1 MKIGE
6 AGDSLSLV
14 RVIGAMLVGCAAL
27 SGIGYLFDLIV
38 GPAIGM
44 SGWWTVFGTG
54 GFILGGMI
62 QATREFAVPQPAE
75 RAAVAAEARARDLA
89 DAQRAAPAADPA
101 SDREPAEAP
110 GTAATPGQAQAP
122 ASTPD

>member
-6 AGDSLSLV
+6 AGDRLSLV
-14 RVIGAMLVGCAAL
+14 RVLGAMVVAGAAL
-27 SGIGYLFDLIV
+27 AGIGYLFDLIV

-54 GFILGGMI
+54 GIILGGMI

-75 RAAVAAEARARDLA
+75 RREVAARIQAREQAEAQAVAAKAGQD
-89 DAQRAAPAADPA
+89 Q
-101 SDREPAEAP
+101 
-110 GTAATPGQAQAP
+110 TPPSEQAP

>member
-14 RVIGAMLVGCAAL
+14 RVIAAMVVASAAL
-27 SGIGYLFDLIV
+27 AGIGYLFDLII
-38 GPAIGM
+38 GPVIGM
-44 SGWWTVFGTG
+44 SGWWTVFCTG

-75 RAAVAAEARARDLA
+75 RRALAAEIQAREQAEAQAVAANAGQNRA
-89 DAQRAAPAADPA
+89 PP
-101 SDREPAEAP
+101 SE
-110 GTAATPGQAQAP
+110 QAP
-122 ASTPD
+122 ASTPE

>member
-14 RVIGAMLVGCAAL
+14 RVFAAMLIAAAAL
-27 SGIGYLFDLIV
+27 AGIGYLFDLVV

-44 SGWWTVFGTG
+44 SGWWTVFCTG
-54 GFILGGMI
+54 GLILGGMV

-75 RAAVAAEARARDLA
+75 RRALAAEARARRA
-89 DAQRAAPAADPA
+89 GRGGQRAASHGEHAGLDDA
-101 SDREPAEAP
+101 
-110 GTAATPGQAQAP
+110 
-122 ASTPD
+122 

>member
-6 AGDSLSLV
+6 PGDSLSLV
-14 RVIGAMLVGCAAL
+14 RVIGAMVVAGAAL
-27 SGIGYLFDLIV
+27 AGIGYLFDLIV
-38 GPAIGM
+38 GPSIGM

-54 GFILGGMI
+54 GIILGGML

-75 RAAVAAEARARDLA
+75 RRALAAEARAREQA
-89 DAQRAAPAADPA
+89 EARSAAPAPEQAPPPAADQAPA
-101 SDREPAEAP
+101 A
-110 GTAATPGQAQAP
+110 GQAQAP

>member
-6 AGDSLSLV
+6 PGDSLSLV
-14 RVIGAMLVGCAAL
+14 RVIGAMVVGAVAL
-27 SGIGYLFDLIV
+27 AGIGYLFDLIV

-44 SGWWTVFGTG
+44 GGWWTVFCTG

-62 QATREFAVPQPAE
+62 QAAREFTVPQPAE
-75 RAAVAAEARARDLA
+75 RQAVAAEARAREQAERDEA
-89 DAQRAAPAADPA
+89 AASAQPEATA
-101 SDREPAEAP
+101 SSTE
-110 GTAATPGQAQAP
+110 QAP

>member
-14 RVIGAMLVGCAAL
+14 RVIGAMVVAGAAL

-75 RAAVAAEARARDLA
+75 RRALAAEARAR
-89 DAQRAAPAADPA
+89 AA
-101 SDREPAEAP
+101 AEAP
-110 GTAATPGQAQAP
+110 ASNETPPADAAT
-122 ASTPD
+122 TPE